1 MAFPSSFNFS
11 YYQGDRYEF
20 TMRPKD
26 SAGNI
31 FPLQNYLGSGLFTV
45 ATQRGTPSS
54 VVGYGTVNMDAN
66 EGKVTC
72 IIEPDF
78 GKTLTGNS
86 YIYDVQISAS
96 ALTAASAVYTP
107 YVYTLVTG
115 NISVTRDISNTYGGS

>member
-1 MAFPSSFNFS
+1 MAFPSNFNFS

-31 FPLQNYLGSGLFTV
+31 FPLQNYVGSGLFTV
-45 ATQRGTPSS
+45 ATQRGNPSS
-54 VVGYGTVNMDAN
+54 TVGYGTVAMDVA

-86 YIYDVQISAS
+86 YVYDVQISAS
-96 ALTAASAVYTP
+96 ALNNASVVYNP

-115 NISVTRDISNTYGGS
+115 NINVTRDISNTLAVS

>member
-1 MAFPSSFNFS
+1 MAFPSTFNFS

-20 TMRPKD
+20 TVRPKD

-45 ATQRGTPSS
+45 ATQRGNPAS
-54 VVGYGTVNMDAN
+54 VIGHGTVSMDVN

-96 ALTAASAVYTP
+96 AMSGSVAYNP
-107 YVYTLVTG
+107 YVYTLITG
-115 NISVTRDISNTYGGS
+115 NINVTRDISNTLAVS

>member
-1 MAFPSSFNFS
+1 MAFPSTFNFS

-20 TMRPKD
+20 TVRPKD

-45 ATQRGTPSS
+45 ATQRGNPAS
-54 VVGYGTVNMDAN
+54 VIGHGTVSMDVN

-96 ALTAASAVYTP
+96 GMSGSVVYNP
-107 YVYTLVTG
+107 YVYTLITG
-115 NISVTRDISNTYGGS
+115 NINVTRDISNTLAVS